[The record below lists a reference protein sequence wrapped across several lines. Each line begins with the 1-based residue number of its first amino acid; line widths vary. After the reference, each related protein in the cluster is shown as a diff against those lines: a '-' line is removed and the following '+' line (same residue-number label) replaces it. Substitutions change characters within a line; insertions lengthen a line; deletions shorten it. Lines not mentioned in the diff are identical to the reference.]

1 MRATVRNVA
10 LTCALALV
18 LAGCAS
24 APEIEE
30 RRAAINADI
39 DEILSLT
46 LDSEELGEPERCISE
61 AQYRNF
67 RALGDRHMLFEGSRD
82 RLWVNTLRGR
92 CVDLAHGDYLI
103 TRPFSARRLCDGD
116 RFEVAEWF
124 DRPFYRSWPWTWG
137 RWPTGPS
144 CTLGKFQ
151 PVTQGQVDEIEALLE
166 DW

>member
-1 MRATVRNVA
+1 MRATAKTFTFLGV
-10 LTCALALV
+10 LAFIV
-18 LAGCAS
+18 AGCAAS
-24 APEIEE
+24 EEIEE

-46 LDSEELGEPERCISE
+46 LESEDLGEPARCISE
-61 AQYRNF
+61 SQYRNF
-67 RALGDRHMLFEGSRD
+67 KALGDRHMLFEGSRD

-92 CVDLAHGDYLI
+92 CVDLAHGDVLI
-103 TRPFSARRLCDGD
+103 TRSFSARRLCDGD

-124 DRPFYRSWPWTWG
+124 DRPFYRGWPWTWG

-151 PVTQGQVDEIEALLE
+151 PVTLGQVDEIEARLE
-166 DW
+166 NW

>member
-1 MRATVRNVA
+1 MQTDAGTLLLVS
-10 LTCALALV
+10 ALAFIV
-18 LAGCAS
+18 TGCAGTE
-24 APEIEE
+24 EIEE

-46 LDSEELGEPERCISE
+46 LESEDFGEPERCISE
-61 AQYRNF
+61 TQYRNF
-67 RALGDRHMLFEGSRD
+67 KPLGDRHMLFKGSRD

-92 CVDLAHGDYLI
+92 CFDYRDGDVLI

-124 DRPFYRSWPWTWG
+124 DLPRSVG
-137 RWPTGPS
+137 RLPTGPTCS
-144 CTLGKFQ
+144 FGKFQ
-151 PVTQGQVDEIEALLE
+151 PVSQGQVDEIEALLE